1 MNIESIQHDT
11 PEHSLLKEQVKGFG
25 GESDHSEGNVI
36 LSAQS
41 EKKKFKDHKNKID
54 KLKFITAPQAK

>member
-11 PEHSLLKEQVKGFG
+11 PEHSLLKEHVKGFG

-41 EKKKFKDHKNKID
+41 EIKNSKITH
-54 KLKFITAPQAK
+54 IR